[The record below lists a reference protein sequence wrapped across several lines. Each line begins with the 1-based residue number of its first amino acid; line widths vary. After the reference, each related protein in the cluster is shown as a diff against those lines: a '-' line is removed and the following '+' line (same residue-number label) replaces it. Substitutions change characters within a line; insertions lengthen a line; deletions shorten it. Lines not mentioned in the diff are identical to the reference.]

1 MNTMLVIYLFL
12 WSMVFRFGHGD
23 IHLPSQN
30 VILKIDAD
38 VDTRSGPL
46 KIGVVTWNM
55 AERSPL
61 RSDCNFL
68 HDYDDCDVIALGLQ
82 ECEDIRPRRREGRR
96 LRKWRELRDSVYRK
110 DFQCVR
116 EVKLG
121 GLHLS
126 LLIKKS
132 KLRILKR
139 AKTFAIPCGVGNIL
153 ANKGAVGV
161 ILRLNNKKTIAFVNA
176 HLAAHQEM
184 VRYSLSLYNIV
195 VKHRLFNVQRSGEG
209 PKSELQKNY
218 SSPAR
223 ELAVVLGQTDRS
235 QVQKVVK
242 EVEILSNT
250 EARTRGVLRLSAM
263 LLFSEVIMLVI
274 YLCVS
279 VRHFH

>member
-1 MNTMLVIYLFL
+1 M
-12 WSMVFRFGHGD
+12 
-23 IHLPSQN
+23 HLPSQN
-30 VILKIDAD
+30 TILKIDAD
-38 VDTRSGPL
+38 VSTRSGPL

-61 RSDCNFL
+61 LSDCNFL

-132 KLRILKR
+132 KLRILKK
-139 AKTFAIPCGVGNIL
+139 AKTFAIPCGVGNVL

-161 ILRLNNKKTIAFVNA
+161 ILRLNNKKTVAFVNA

-184 VRYSLSLYNIV
+184 VRCSISLRCNIIV
-195 VKHRLFNVQRSGEG
+195 IKHCLFNIQRLGEG
-209 PKSELQKNY
+209 PKCEFQKNC

-223 ELAVVLGQTDRS
+223 KLAVVLGQGYRS
-235 QVQKVVK
+235 QVQKDVEK
-242 EVEILSNT
+242 VEILSKT
-250 EARTRGVLRLSAM
+250 EARTRGM
-263 LLFSEVIMLVI
+263 
-274 YLCVS
+274 
-279 VRHFH
+279 